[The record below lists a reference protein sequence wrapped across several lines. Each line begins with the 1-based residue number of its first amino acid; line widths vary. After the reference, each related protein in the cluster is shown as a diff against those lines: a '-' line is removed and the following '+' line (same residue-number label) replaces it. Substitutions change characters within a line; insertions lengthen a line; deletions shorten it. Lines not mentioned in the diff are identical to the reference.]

1 MRKVR
6 VNEEPVYNI
15 GIVARMTTVPENTLR
30 VWERR
35 YDFPQSART
44 EGGHRL
50 YSPHEVARIQW
61 VKQRIDEGMQTRN
74 AIRALGQIEAEG
86 RFPEVLSGSLS
97 TPVIP
102 DVSGDVIREHLF
114 GALVDHDGDRAD
126 QLVGEALATFSIEQ
140 LILSV
145 IGPTF
150 AAFGQAWAEG
160 RINIATE
167 HYGTHYLRQQLLV
180 WMRAAPLAH
189 PVRPVVLACAPGE
202 LHEGSLLMLGVM
214 LRRLRWPV
222 LYLGQ
227 STTLPD
233 LASFADELNPA
244 VIVLVAMTE
253 QAAQALSEW
262 PRWLSNVDEQGV
274 VVAYGGYIFAQAPEW
289 VESVPGLYLGDT
301 LAAGLEKLD
310 NLLHNLNP
318 LLH

>member
-1 MRKVR
+1 M
-6 VNEEPVYNI
+6 NEEPVYNI
-15 GIVARMTTVPENTLR
+15 GIVARMTGVPENTLR

-50 YSPHEVARIQW
+50 YAPREVARIQW

-74 AIRALGQIEAEG
+74 AIYALGQVEAEG
-86 RFPEVLSGSLS
+86 RFPEMLNG
-97 TPVIP
+97 TPAMPVIS
-102 DVSGDVIREHLF
+102 DVSGEAIREHLYA
-114 GALVDHDGDRAD
+114 ALIAYDEDRAN
-126 QLVGEALATFSIEQ
+126 QITGEALAVFSVEQ

-167 HYGTHYLRQQLLV
+167 HYATHYLRQQLLV
-180 WMRAAPLAH
+180 WLHTTPPAY
-189 PVRPVVLACAPGE
+189 PVRPVILACAPGE
-202 LHEGSLLMLGVM
+202 LHEGGLLMLGVM

-233 LASFADELNPA
+233 LAAFVQELKPSI
-244 VIVLVAMTE
+244 VVLVAMME
-253 QAAQALSEW
+253 QTAQALAEW
-262 PRWLSNVDEQGV
+262 PHWLPDIDHGGPL
-274 VVAYGGYIFAQAPEW
+274 VAYAGYVFAQTPEQIAP
-289 VESVPGLYLGDT
+289 VPGLYLGDT
-301 LAAGLEKLD
+301 LAGGLEKLD
-310 NLLHNLNP
+310 NLLHDLNP
-318 LLH
+318 MLR